1 MKILDKYLTKSFLL
15 TIVFALVAFTLVF
28 VIIDIMENLDD
39 FIDQNVPAYIISYY
53 YIVFTPE
60 IIKLM
65 IPVSVLF
72 SALFTVGKASNLSE
86 LTAIKACGV
95 SLYRFMSPFIFSTIF
110 ICFITVFF
118 SGYLVPIANKT
129 KINIEREYLA
139 RGLTNA
145 ASNIFFQDS
154 NTRLV
159 SISFYDEKSEIAHR
173 VSIQNFDTND
183 PTKIISRIDTPTMAY
198 DSVKNY
204 WKALNGS
211 IRTFND
217 SLENVSSFN
226 TKILSGLNFKP
237 NELIEKQQKPEEM
250 NLGELKALINTQEKV
265 GTDPTR
271 TQIEYYSRFSFS
283 MASLIVVFFGLTI
296 SANKRGGSLGSQIG
310 LNILVTFIYLVFM
323 KVSNAFGK
331 NGALNPLLTAW
342 FANFIFLI
350 AAFINIPR
358 LKQ

>member
-1 MKILDKYLTKSFLL
+1 MKILDKYLIKSFLL
-15 TIVFALVAFTLVF
+15 TIVFALIAFTLVF

-39 FIDQNVPAYIISYY
+39 FIDQNVAGYIIAYY
-53 YIVFTPE
+53 YVVFTPE
-60 IIKLM
+60 ILKVM

-86 LTAIKACGV
+86 LTAIKASGIGI
-95 SLYRFMSPFIFSTIF
+95 YRFMSPFIFSTIF
-110 ICFITVFF
+110 ICLITIVF
-118 SGYLVPIANKT
+118 SGYIVPIANKT

-139 RGLTNA
+139 KGLTNA
-145 ASNIFFQDS
+145 SSNIFFQDS
-154 NTRLV
+154 ETRLV
-159 SISFYDEKSEIAHR
+159 SISFYDERSQISHK
-173 VSIQNFDTND
+173 VSIQNFDAND

-198 DSVKNY
+198 DSVHNY

-217 SLENVSSFN
+217 SLENVSFFN
-226 TKILSGLNFKP
+226 AKILSGLNFKP

-250 NLGELKALINTQEKV
+250 NLSELKALIKTQEKV

-310 LNILVTFIYLVFM
+310 LNILATFIYLVFM

-331 NGALNPLLTAW
+331 NGALNPMLTAW
-342 FANFIFLI
+342 FANFIFLL
-350 AAFINIPR
+350 AALVNIPR